1 MKKQVKNTSLLTEA
15 PLDMTKA
22 ELKDFVKDVFSSEI
36 NKQKI
41 TDENRVREIVKELLK
56 KHYKVLWTKSMYVID
71 EL

>member
-1 MKKQVKNTSLLTEA
+1 MKEQVKKNILTEA

-22 ELKDFVKDVFSSEI
+22 ELKDFVKDVFNSEI

-41 TDENRVREIVKELLK
+41 TDEQRVREIVKELLK